1 MIGYASIM
9 ESSVAKL
16 SLLQIKLRKAFNLLK
31 DLEVLVGF
39 LGIKSILM
47 ILWITIKKM
56 SEEMILILMK
66 ISSD

>member
-1 MIGYASIM
+1 M
-9 ESSVAKL
+9 ESLVAKL

-31 DLEVLVGF
+31 ALEVLVGF

-47 ILWITIKKM
+47 KLWITIKKM
-56 SEEMILILMK
+56 LEVMILILMK

>member
-56 SEEMILILMK
+56 
-66 ISSD
+66 